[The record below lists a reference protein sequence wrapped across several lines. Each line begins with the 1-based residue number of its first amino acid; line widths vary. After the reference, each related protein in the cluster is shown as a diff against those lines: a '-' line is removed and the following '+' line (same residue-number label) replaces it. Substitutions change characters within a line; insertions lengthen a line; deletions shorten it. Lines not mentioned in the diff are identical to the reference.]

1 MTEPAV
7 EDLIRLLQIQPAQ
20 LDRLRAFEA
29 LLRKWSSILNLV
41 SPKAFSELWV
51 RHILDSAQVQ
61 RAQPNAKIWIDLGS
75 GGGFPG
81 IVTAILL
88 ADHNASMVHLVESDQ
103 RKCAFLRT
111 VSRETGLRTT
121 IHNARIEHISDELP
135 RADAVSAR
143 ALADMETLID
153 WADPLLLRGSIGVF
167 LKGKGAHLEL
177 TNLTRDSRFNIEI
190 YPSISQLDGVIVKVG
205 RAGL

>member
-7 EDLIRLLQIQPAQ
+7 DDLIRSLQIKPAQ
-20 LDRLRAFEA
+20 LDRLRAFEV

-41 SPKAFSELWV
+41 SPKALSELWA

-61 RAQPNAKIWIDLGS
+61 RAQPDARIWVDMGS

-88 ADHNASMVHLVESDQ
+88 AEQNGSMVHLVESDQ

-121 IHNARIEHISDELP
+121 IHNARIEHISEELP
-135 RADAVSAR
+135 LVDAVSAR
-143 ALADMETLID
+143 ALADMDRLID
-153 WADPLLLRGSIGVF
+153 WADPLLLRGAKGVF
-167 LKGKGAHLEL
+167 LKGKGVRAEL

-190 YPSISQLDGVIVKVG
+190 YPSISQPDGAIVKVG

>member
-1 MTEPAV
+1 MTEPAL
-7 EDLIRLLQIQPAQ
+7 DGLIGLLQIQPAQ

-41 SPKAFSELWV
+41 APKAFSELWA

-61 RAQPNAKIWIDLGS
+61 RAQPLAKIWVDMGS

-88 ADHNASMVHLVESDQ
+88 ADQKASMVHLVESDQ

-121 IHNARIEHISDELP
+121 IHNARIEHISGELP
-135 RADAVSAR
+135 AADAVSAR
-143 ALADMETLID
+143 ALADMDTLID
-153 WADPLLLRGSIGVF
+153 WADPLLLRGAVGVF
-167 LKGKGAHLEL
+167 LKGKGARAEL
-177 TNLTRDSRFNIEI
+177 TNLTSNSRFIVET
-190 YPSISQLDGVIVKVG
+190 YPSLSQADGAIVKV
-205 RAGL
+205 RRSGL